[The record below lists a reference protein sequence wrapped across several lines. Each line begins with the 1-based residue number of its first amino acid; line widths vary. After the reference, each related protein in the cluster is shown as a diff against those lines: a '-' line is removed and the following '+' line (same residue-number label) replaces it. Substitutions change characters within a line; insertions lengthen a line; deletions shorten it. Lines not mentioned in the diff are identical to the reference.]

1 VELTAYSVRSCVA
14 PASSRSSHLAF
25 GFLRYAVVMLAS
37 LRGFGTMGVNRGGDM
52 LKSVEG
58 VYRDGKIELTEF
70 PGDVR
75 NETRVIVTFLE
86 MGYIDL
92 RTRGIDE
99 AQAAELR
106 AQLGTFAEEWNSPDM
121 ALYDNYDAAKAKL

>member
-1 VELTAYSVRSCVA
+1 
-14 PASSRSSHLAF
+14 
-25 GFLRYAVVMLAS
+25 
-37 LRGFGTMGVNRGGDM
+37 MGGNRGGDM

-58 VYRDGKIELTEF
+58 VYRDGKIELSEF
-70 PGDVR
+70 PRDVR

-92 RTRGIDE
+92 QTRGIDE